1 MKKGMPLNPN
11 CSTIVC
17 SLPTVMSLKKAK
29 AMLKDIEDS
38 NMTKSAK
45 DGLKEVI
52 AEWSFNDRF
61 EIGTDM
67 YPNEAIDIFLSKAKE
82 LAKGAKT
89 IKDFPQLGCVDNA
102 GGGGNWD
109 YVEASWEVA
118 QLYALKKFENEE
130 KAKDFDKL
138 LWEEGNDPVLVDEC
152 KICIDDNKLRT
163 ECRDYVKRVVGECK
177 GINRKTP
184 FDTLAEM
191 MKEAESN
198 VVKPKL

>member
-1 MKKGMPLNPN
+1 
-11 CSTIVC
+11 
-17 SLPTVMSLKKAK
+17 MSLKKAK
-29 AMLKDIEDS
+29 AMLKEIEGSD
-38 NMTKSAK
+38 MKQSAK
-45 DGLKEVI
+45 DGLKEVV

-67 YPNEAIDIFLSKAKE
+67 YPNDAIEIFLPKAKE
-82 LAKGAKT
+82 LGKGAKT
-89 IKDFPQLGCVDNA
+89 IKDFPELGCVDNA

-109 YVEASWEVA
+109 YVEASWQVA
-118 QLYALKKFENEE
+118 QLYALKKFENAE
-130 KAKDFDKL
+130 KAKEFDKL

-152 KICIDDNKLRT
+152 KICIEDNKIKN